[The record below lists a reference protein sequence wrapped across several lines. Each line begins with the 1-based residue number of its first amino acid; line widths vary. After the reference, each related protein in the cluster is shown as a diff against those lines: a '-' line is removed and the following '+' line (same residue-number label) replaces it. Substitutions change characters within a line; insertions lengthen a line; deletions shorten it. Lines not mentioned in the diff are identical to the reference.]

1 MQIASM
7 HFKTRAHASLHDE
20 QLQQNLRKF
29 QGKFVPARRNALV
42 ELDDVEA
49 TREAARQIRQRA
61 LDELDTWLEL
71 FEERATAAGATV
83 LWADTPADINRLVLE
98 IAARHDVK
106 KIIKSKS
113 MVSEE
118 AALDP
123 ATEAAGLTGGANG
136 LAARHRSHHND
147 KP

>member
-83 LWADTPADINRLVLE
+83 LWADTPADMTSRITMKTTMLPGIPWQQRR
-98 IAARHDVK
+98 ASSGRQCWC
-106 KIIKSKS
+106 S
-113 MVSEE
+113 
-118 AALDP
+118 
-123 ATEAAGLTGGANG
+123 
-136 LAARHRSHHND
+136 RSCC
-147 KP
+147 PR